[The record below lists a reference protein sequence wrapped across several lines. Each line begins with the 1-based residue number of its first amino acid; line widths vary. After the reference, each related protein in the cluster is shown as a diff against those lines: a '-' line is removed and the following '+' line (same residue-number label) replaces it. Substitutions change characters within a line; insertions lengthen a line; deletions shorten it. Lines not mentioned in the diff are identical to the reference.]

1 MSEEGQ
7 IETSARESQ
16 KMKRELRR
24 LRNTAS
30 FRIGLHLTRS
40 ISNPLRLLLL
50 PISFPIYCFILG
62 LERIG
67 KIAKPTIVENDD
79 LEEEK
84 NHSIVMFPTNGVGF
98 GHFTRLYAVAKQL
111 RKIDE
116 KLEII
121 FFTPMPTLHVP
132 YSDNF
137 PTYHLAGRYKHSDM
151 SASKWNAI
159 VEEMLRLVFETHN
172 PKWFIFDGA
181 YPYRGML
188 NAINSQGAT
197 KMWLRRGTFKKGT
210 NIPVDSIDFF
220 DKIIHPK
227 DSVIQ
232 NFENKIH
239 QIDTQ
244 IVEPIS
250 LINRDEM
257 MSRDKVRRR
266 FNIPLESFV
275 VYVQLGAGRI
285 NEIDSDI
292 RIVVDTILANPNAHI
307 VLGESMLG
315 ERLDLE
321 FERLTIIR
329 DYPNSIYFN
338 GFDMSVQAGG
348 YNSYHEMKIMSMPT
362 IFIPNQNTGMDDQ
375 LARCKV
381 AEDEGWGVV
390 IKSVTKQEI
399 NEAIEKLSGMKP
411 SVTDYHNGASDI
423 AKMILGGL
431 S

>member
-1 MSEEGQ
+1 MSEGGQ
-7 IETSARESQ
+7 TESLARESQ
-16 KMKRELRR
+16 KMRRELRR
-24 LRNTAS
+24 IRNTAS

-40 ISNPLRLLLL
+40 LSNPLRLLIL
-50 PISFPIYCFILG
+50 PISFPIYCLILG

-67 KIAKPTIVENDD
+67 KIAKPKIIENDALD
-79 LEEEK
+79 VEK
-84 NHSIVMFPTNGVGF
+84 KHNIVLFPTNGVGF

-151 SASKWNAI
+151 SPSTWNAV
-159 VEEMLRLVFETHN
+159 VEEMLRLVFETHS

-188 NAINSQGAT
+188 NAINSHSAT

-250 LINRDEM
+250 LINKDEM

-266 FNIPLESFV
+266 FNIPLDSFV

-292 RIVVDTILANPNAHI
+292 RIIVDTILDNPSAHI

-315 ERLDLE
+315 KRLDLE

-348 YNSYHEMKIMSMPT
+348 YNSYHEMKIMNMPT

-375 LARCKV
+375 LARCEV
-381 AEDEGWGVV
+381 AEHEGWGVV
-390 IKSVTKQEI
+390 IRSVTKQEI
-399 NEAIEKLSGMKP
+399 NEAIGKLSKMKP
-411 SVTDYHNGASDI
+411 SVSDFDNGASAI
-423 AKMILGGL
+423 AKMILGGPN
-431 S
+431 

>member
-7 IETSARESQ
+7 TESLARESQ
-16 KMKRELRR
+16 KARRELRR

-40 ISNPLRLLLL
+40 ISNPLRLLIL
-50 PISFPIYCFILG
+50 PISFPIYCLILG

-67 KIAKPTIVENDD
+67 KIAKPEIVENYA
-79 LEEEK
+79 LEEEQ
-84 NHSIVMFPTNGVGF
+84 NHSIVLFPTNGVGF

-111 RKIDE
+111 RKVDE
-116 KLEII
+116 NLEII

-151 SASKWNAI
+151 SASKWNAAL
-159 VEEMLRLVFETHN
+159 EEMLRLVFEIHK

-188 NAINSQGAT
+188 NAINSQSAT

-210 NIPVDSIDFF
+210 NIPVDSIGFF

-250 LINRDEM
+250 MINKDEM
-257 MSRDKVRRR
+257 ISRDKVRRR
-266 FNIPLESFV
+266 FNIPLDCFV

-292 RIVVDTILANPNAHI
+292 RIVVDTILDNPSAHI

-321 FERLTIIR
+321 FERLTVIR

-348 YNSYHEMKIMSMPT
+348 YNSYHEMKIMNMPT

-381 AEDEGWGVV
+381 AEDEGWGIV
-390 IKSVTKQEI
+390 IKSVTKQKI
-399 NEAIEKLSGMKP
+399 NEAIERLSGLKP
-411 SVTDYHNGASDI
+411 IVTDFDNGASAI
-423 AKMILGGL
+423 ARIILGG
-431 S
+431 SR

>member
-40 ISNPLRLLLL
+40 ISNPLRLLVL

-67 KIAKPTIVENDD
+67 KIAKPKIIENGPII
-79 LEEEK
+79 EEK
-84 NHSIVMFPTNGVGF
+84 NHSIVLFPTNGVGF

-116 KLEII
+116 NLEII
-121 FFTPMPTLHVP
+121 FLPMPTLHVP

-188 NAINSQGAT
+188 DAINSQSAT

-210 NIPVDSIDFF
+210 NIPVDSIHFF

-227 DSVIQ
+227 DSVLQ

-399 NEAIEKLSGMKP
+399 NEAIEKLSGLKP
-411 SVTDYHNGASDI
+411 GVSDFDNGASAI
-423 AKMILGGL
+423 AT
-431 S
+431 

>member
-40 ISNPLRLLLL
+40 ISNPLRLLVL

-67 KIAKPTIVENDD
+67 KIAKPKIIENGPII
-79 LEEEK
+79 EEK
-84 NHSIVMFPTNGVGF
+84 NHSIVLFPTNGVGF

-116 KLEII
+116 NLEII

-151 SASKWNAI
+151 SASKWNAAL
-159 VEEMLRLVFETHN
+159 EEMLRLVFEMHK

-227 DSVIQ
+227 DSVLQ

-257 MSRDKVRRR
+257 MSR
-266 FNIPLESFV
+266 
-275 VYVQLGAGRI
+275 G
-285 NEIDSDI
+285 
-292 RIVVDTILANPNAHI
+292 
-307 VLGESMLG
+307 
-315 ERLDLE
+315 
-321 FERLTIIR
+321 
-329 DYPNSIYFN
+329 
-338 GFDMSVQAGG
+338 
-348 YNSYHEMKIMSMPT
+348 
-362 IFIPNQNTGMDDQ
+362 
-375 LARCKV
+375 
-381 AEDEGWGVV
+381 
-390 IKSVTKQEI
+390 
-399 NEAIEKLSGMKP
+399 
-411 SVTDYHNGASDI
+411 
-423 AKMILGGL
+423 
-431 S
+431 

>member
-40 ISNPLRLLLL
+40 ISNPLRLFVL

-67 KIAKPTIVENDD
+67 KIAKPKIIENDPII
-79 LEEEK
+79 EEK
-84 NHSIVMFPTNGVGF
+84 NHSIVLFPTNGVGF

-116 KLEII
+116 NLEII

-151 SASKWNAI
+151 SASKWNAAL
-159 VEEMLRLVFETHN
+159 EEMLRLVFEMHK

-188 NAINSQGAT
+188 NAINSQTTT

-220 DKIIHPK
+220 NKIIHPQ
-227 DSVIQ
+227 DSVVRDL
-232 NFENKIH
+232 ENKIH
-239 QIDTQ
+239 EVDTY
-244 IVEPIS
+244 IVEPII
-250 LINRDEM
+250 LVDKDEM
-257 MSRDKVRRR
+257 ISREKVRKR
-266 FNIPLESFV
+266 FNIPLDCFV

-292 RIVVDTILANPNAHI
+292 RIVVDTILCNPNAHI

-399 NEAIEKLSGMKP
+399 NEAIERLRGLKP
-411 SVTDYHNGASDI
+411 GVSDFDNGASAI
-423 AKMILGGL
+423 AKMILGGPN
-431 S
+431 